1 MNKNTGKLYVVAT
14 PIGNLGDMVPRA
26 VDVLQSV
33 DLIAAEDTRRTGQLC
48 SHFGINT
55 SLRAYH
61 DHNEENQ
68 SEKLV
73 ELLAE
78 GKQIALVSDAGTPL
92 ISDPGYRL
100 LSKVREQGYEVVV
113 VPGPCAMV
121 VALAGSGL
129 PSDRFQFLGFPPAKQ
144 NARQNWLNDFS
155 QNTETLIFYESSHRI
170 LATLNDLEE
179 VFGMERH
186 ICVARELTK
195 TFETWLTGE
204 IGQVHTQVEQD
215 PNQQKGE
222 FVIVVAGAGETQ
234 SASEA
239 EIAKTMQILLKELPL
254 KKAAAMT
261 AELLGAKKN
270 ECYEV
275 GLKLKESR

>member
-26 VDVLQSV
+26 VDVLQSA

-55 SLRAYH
+55 PMRAYH

-68 SEKLV
+68 TVKLV

-100 LSKVREQGYEVVV
+100 LSKIREEGYEVVV
-113 VPGPCAMV
+113 VPGPCAMI

-144 NARQNWLNDFS
+144 NARQKWLTEFG

-170 LATLNDLEE
+170 LATLNDLVE
-179 VFGMERH
+179 VFGAERH

-204 IGQVHTQVEQD
+204 IGQVHAQVEQD

-222 FVIVVAGAGETQ
+222 FVIVVAGAGETL
-234 SASEA
+234 SASEV

-261 AELLGAKKN
+261 ADLLGAKKN
-270 ECYEV
+270 ECYEA
-275 GLKLKESR
+275 GLRLKESR